1 MVKTLVNHTQRGTP
15 YEVGVHVDR
24 HSGGDDDPFRT
35 EEGTECS
42 EQALSCLGV
51 PFSNGEEA

>member
-1 MVKTLVNHTQRGTP
+1 MVKRPRSQTHMGTP